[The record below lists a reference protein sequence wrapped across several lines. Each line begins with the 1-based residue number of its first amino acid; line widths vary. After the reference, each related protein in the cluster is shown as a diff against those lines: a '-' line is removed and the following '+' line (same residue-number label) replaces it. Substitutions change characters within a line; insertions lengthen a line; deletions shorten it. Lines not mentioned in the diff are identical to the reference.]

1 MIVSFSSLEFNA
13 KIGVMRT
20 PVHLPTGGNSW
31 NLLNEWYHEEHDYE
45 WMKRQRSSRA
55 IQPLC
60 RALLGIMSM
69 IFGLTALVKLVG
81 PDAPPT
87 TLGKYLGAI
96 VVVSCFVIAG
106 LWFTRP
112 FPGRRGLIAFAIFA
126 DIGLAGAVL
135 MVTDRDS
142 ATFGCIAFA
151 VSGTYATLF
160 VSAKWLLGHVAWATG
175 VSIIVFVLAFGAG
188 TVDHGTLLARALVLF
203 AAVTLLPIFSHL
215 TWRMMYR
222 DARESDH
229 DPLTGLF
236 NRRGLDAAVTVLFDQ
251 ARDDAWCLAFIVVDI
266 DKFKLVNDVHGHP
279 AGDRVIQRTANRLS
293 AHLGQRAVVGRV
305 GGEEYLAVISG
316 PPEMIITL
324 TEGIVPALSDYPDP
338 IRATVS
344 VGVAIMPTES
354 KAWTGG
360 SSAISVASNVADS
373 MMYQA
378 KAAGG
383 NGVRTTSI

>member
-1 MIVSFSSLEFNA
+1 MNVSFSSLEFNA
-13 KIGVMRT
+13 KIDLMRT

-31 NLLNEWYHEEHDYE
+31 DLLSKWFHEEHDYE
-45 WMKRQRSSRA
+45 WMKLHRSSRA

-60 RALLGIMSM
+60 RALLGIMSI

-87 TLGKYLGAI
+87 TFGKYLGAI

-106 LWFTRP
+106 YWFTRP

-142 ATFGCIAFA
+142 ATFGCITFA

-160 VSAKWLLGHVAWATG
+160 VSAKWLLSHVAWATG
-175 VSIIVFVLAFGAG
+175 VSIVVFVLAFTEG

-203 AAVTLLPIFSHL
+203 AAVTLLPVFTHL

-222 DARESDH
+222 DARESDQ

-236 NRRGLDAAVTVLFDQ
+236 NRRGLDAAVSDLFDQ
-251 ARDDAWCLAFIVVDI
+251 ARDNALCLAFIVVDI
-266 DKFKLVNDVHGHP
+266 DKFKSVNDAYGH
-279 AGDRVIQRTANRLS
+279 AEGDLVIKRTANRLS
-293 AHLGQRAVVGRV
+293 THLGQRAVIGRV

-316 PPEMIITL
+316 PADVIT
-324 TEGIVPALSDYPDP
+324 TVTGGIVQSISDHPDQ
-338 IRATVS
+338 IRTTVS

-360 SSAISVASNVADS
+360 TSAISVASNAADS

-383 NGVRTTSI
+383 NGFRTTNI